1 MSATQDKLQ
10 LNGLNCDAV
19 AEKPQDY
26 DFSEKTF
33 GEDWDIAFDVS
44 RHECPACDGNE
55 YVECSE
61 CGGSHQVTCDDCDGS
76 GQQSCS
82 DCSGS
87 GKEECDSCEGNGVL
101 YDEEGV
107 ECEDC
112 GGTGEID
119 CSYCNGSGEID
130 CDECSGSGEVD
141 CDECDSDGEVTCSEC
156 DGTGVVDGDADYDSW
171 SPMMNYIYPLP
182 GSFEVP
188 DDVQDKLNNTTIVCI
203 DDNYYLALTGGGMD
217 LSWEICESYINLG
230 YYPPAHFCC
239 LPRMAG
245 RGTSDGDK
253 RILAY
258 CRESLRIKQ
267 RWDANDLNSL
277 ESNFDIPEAEFS
289 RPW

>member
-1 MSATQDKLQ
+1 MSTTQETLKLK
-10 LNGLNCDAV
+10 GLNCDTV
-19 AEKPQDY
+19 GVKPQDY
-26 DFSEKTF
+26 DFGEKVYC
-33 GEDWDIAFDVS
+33 EDWEIAFDTS
-44 RHECPACDGNE
+44 RRECPTCEGSEN
-55 YVECSE
+55 VECSE
-61 CGGSHQVTCDDCDGS
+61 CDGSCQVTCSECDGS
-76 GQQSCS
+76 CHQDCE

-87 GKEECDSCEGNGVL
+87 GKDECDSCEGKGVL

-112 GGTGEID
+112 KGTGEID
-119 CSYCNGSGEID
+119 CCYCN
-130 CDECSGSGEVD
+130 GSGEVD
-141 CDECDSDGEVTCSEC
+141 CDTCGGDGEEECEECSDGEVTCSEC
-156 DGTGVVDGDADYDSW
+156 DGDGYIEDDSDPDAW

-182 GSFEVP
+182 SSFEVP
-188 DDVQDKLNNTTIVCI
+188 DDVQDKLNNTTVVLI
-203 DDNYYLALTGGGMD
+203 DGNYYLALTGGGMD
-217 LSWEICESYINLG
+217 LSWEICDSYISLG

-245 RGTSDGDK
+245 RGTSSGDK
-253 RILAY
+253 AILAY

>member
-1 MSATQDKLQ
+1 MLVLIVRQH
-10 LNGLNCDAV
+10 DASNR
-19 AEKPQDY
+19 PFYIMNMQ
-26 DFSEKTF
+26 
-33 GEDWDIAFDVS
+33 G
-44 RHECPACDGNE
+44 
-55 YVECSE
+55 
-61 CGGSHQVTCDDCDGS
+61 
-76 GQQSCS
+76 

-119 CSYCNGSGEID
+119 CSYYNGSGEVD

-141 CDECDSDGEVTCSEC
+141 CEECDCDGEVTCPEC
-156 DGTGVVDGDADYDSW
+156 DGEGVVDGDADYDSW

-188 DDVQDKLNNTTIVCI
+188 DDVMDKLNNTTIVCI

-245 RGTSDGDK
+245 RGTSSGDK
-253 RILAY
+253 AILAY